1 MSFELRCARLT
12 PMQENA
18 IPTRENVKVS
28 TSRHPIEA
36 RFAMH
41 PKRVKPWVRPSSRF
55 AKSLRL
61 VHALWKFAARCVAR
75 HCAVRKKQEQN
86 AAQLWNRSDLR
97 AALQLSESSVLTNQ
111 AELSPSWCGF
121 HDSPWPAHARR
132 RLQGQMSDDCC

>member
-41 PKRVKPWVRPSSRF
+41 PKRVKHWVRPSSRF

-61 VHALWKFAARCVAR
+61 VHALWKFAARCAAR

-121 HDSPWPAHARR
+121 HDSPWPAHAWR
-132 RLQGQMSDDCC
+132 RLKGPLSGDCC